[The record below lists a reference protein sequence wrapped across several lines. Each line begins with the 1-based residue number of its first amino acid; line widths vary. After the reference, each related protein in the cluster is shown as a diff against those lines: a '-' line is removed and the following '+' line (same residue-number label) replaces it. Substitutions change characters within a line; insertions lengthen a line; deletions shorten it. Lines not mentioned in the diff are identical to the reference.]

1 MYDICPVCA
10 ETRSMTLNEVA
21 EAPIIMNRVYATCAA
36 ARAAPRGLLELMGC
50 SVCGFV
56 WNRAFQTKR
65 IAYDADYENDQTH
78 SPAFAA
84 YLRARATDVV
94 AAVPAGEKV
103 DYLEIGCGQGRFI
116 LEVANV
122 AGSRLASAE
131 GFDPAWRG
139 EDGIGPAGSRI
150 HKAYFDWR
158 TAQLLTRRPNVIA
171 SRHTIEHVPDPVA
184 LLLAVRMAL
193 GAAARARIFIETPCV
208 SWILKRQ
215 AMQDFFYEHCSLFTA
230 RALALALRKA
240 GFRSPRV
247 DHVFGGQ
254 YLWASAATD
263 GTDEVFETEPPGD
276 LEAFAGANTRFAAHW
291 RAQVHAAA
299 AHGPVA
305 LWGAGAKGV
314 TFALIADPENRLI
327 DHVVDVNPSKQNHH
341 IAGSGLKVLAPK
353 DAAQRGARTIFVMN
367 PNYLEE
373 IATTVAQIGMQARL
387 VPIN

>member
-1 MYDICPVCA
+1 MHDSCPVCA
-10 ETRSMTLNEVA
+10 ETRSIALNEVA
-21 EAPIIMNRVYATCAA
+21 EVPVIMNRVYATCAA
-36 ARAAPRGLLELMGC
+36 ARAAPRGSLEFIGC
-50 SVCGFV
+50 LVCGFV
-56 WNRAFQTKR
+56 WNRAFQAKL

-78 SPAFAA
+78 SPAFAT

-94 AAVPAGEKV
+94 AAVPVGEKV

-139 EDGIGPAGSRI
+139 QEGIGPAGSHI
-150 HKAYFDWR
+150 HKAYFDSR
-158 TAQLLTRRPNVIA
+158 TAQLLTRSPNVIA

-184 LLLAVRMAL
+184 FLTAIRRAL
-193 GAAARARIFIETPCV
+193 GPAARARIFIETPCV
-208 SWILKRQ
+208 SWILEHQ

-263 GTDEVFETEPPGD
+263 GSDEVFETERPHD
-276 LEAFAGANTRFAAHW
+276 LDAFAGARAHFAAHW

-299 AHGPVA
+299 AQGPVA

-314 TFALIADPENRLI
+314 TFALIADPENRLL
-327 DHVVDVNPSKQNHH
+327 DHVVDVNPSKQNQH
-341 IAGSGLKVLAPK
+341 IAGSGLKILAPN

-373 IATTVAQIGMQARL
+373 ITATVAQIGMQARL
-387 VPIN
+387 IPIN